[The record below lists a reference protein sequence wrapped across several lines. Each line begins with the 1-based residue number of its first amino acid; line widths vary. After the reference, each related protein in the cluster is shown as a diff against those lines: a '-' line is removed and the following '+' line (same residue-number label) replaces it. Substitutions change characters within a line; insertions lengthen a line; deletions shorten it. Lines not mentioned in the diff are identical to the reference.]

1 MPILLGKEK
10 MKTYSTRIS
19 EVKREWQVV
28 DADGQILGRLAV
40 QIANMLMGKRKTI
53 YVRNLDT
60 GDYVVV
66 INAAKIRVTGK
77 KMQDKFYY
85 SHSNYP
91 GGFKSVSLADMMA
104 KDPTKAI
111 EEAVKGM
118 LPHTR
123 LGAVML
129 GKLKVYSGNTH
140 PHEAQVKQ
148 VAPAPETA

>member
-1 MPILLGKEK
+1 
-10 MKTYSTRIS
+10 MKTYSTKIS

-40 QIANMLMGKRKTI
+40 QIANMLMGKRKAMYT
-53 YVRNLDT
+53 RNMDT

-85 SHSNYP
+85 RHSNYP
-91 GGFKSVSLADMMA
+91 GGFKSVSLAEMMA
-104 KDPTKAI
+104 KDPAKAI
-111 EEAVKGM
+111 EEAVRGM

-123 LGAVML
+123 LGAVMF
-129 GKLKVYSGNTH
+129 GKLKVYGGNTH
-140 PHEAQVKQ
+140 PHEAQVKKA
-148 VAPAPETA
+148 APAPETA